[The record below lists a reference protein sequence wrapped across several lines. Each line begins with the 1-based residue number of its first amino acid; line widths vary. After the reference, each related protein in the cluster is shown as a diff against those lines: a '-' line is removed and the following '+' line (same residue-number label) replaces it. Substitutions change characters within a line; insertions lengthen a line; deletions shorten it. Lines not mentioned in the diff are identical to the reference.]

1 MTTFSTEEL
10 IKAFAEYDYPI
21 AYKNGAGRGMGFSD
35 FVKMLKKLEKS
46 SQPSVNYGSTKQGRN

>member
-1 MTTFSTEEL
+1 MTTFSIEEL

-21 AYKNGAGRGMGFSD
+21 VYKNGAGRGMGFSD

-46 SQPSVNYGSTKQGRN
+46 SQQPVNYGSTK